1 MDSFADFAGLITAM
15 TMIWLGALVAR
26 SAWRELAAQAPP
38 RPVRVAEP
46 PPGDV
51 WLPFAGE

>member
-1 MDSFADFAGLITAM
+1 MDSFADFVGLITAM

-26 SAWRELAAQAPP
+26 SAWRELAAQVPP
-38 RPVRVAEP
+38 RPARVTEP

-51 WLPFAGE
+51 WLPFAGD